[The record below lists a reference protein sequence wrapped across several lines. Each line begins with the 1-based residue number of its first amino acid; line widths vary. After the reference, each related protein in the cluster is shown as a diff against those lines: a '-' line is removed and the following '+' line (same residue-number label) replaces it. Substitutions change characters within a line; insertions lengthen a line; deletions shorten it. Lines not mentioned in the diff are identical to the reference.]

1 MQVKI
6 DGAGLGG
13 GVEGMERG
21 RKEEGSGSAGSSSR
35 SPERDEDPR
44 GEPLWLFLGQE
55 QENSKAFVAS
65 WGKYEVHSAYPH
77 LTQGSCHILKQQ
89 RNNGPSS
96 T

>member
-21 RKEEGSGSAGSSSR
+21 RKEEGSGSSNR

-55 QENSKAFVAS
+55 QENSKAFVVS
-65 WGKYEVHSAYPH
+65 WGKYEVHSVYLH
-77 LTQGSCHILKQQ
+77 LTDGSCHISKQQ